1 MQDRSVS
8 SPIPSC
14 LLRVLLVLRVVR
26 YGADYLNPG
35 YRKNKG
41 KSAPNAPYAL
51 SPNSSPDSRFPIPDS
66 RFP

>member
-1 MQDRSVS
+1 M
-8 SPIPSC
+8 
-14 LLRVLLVLRVVR
+14 LRVVR

-66 RFP
+66 RFPITYPLFPPHSQPNQ